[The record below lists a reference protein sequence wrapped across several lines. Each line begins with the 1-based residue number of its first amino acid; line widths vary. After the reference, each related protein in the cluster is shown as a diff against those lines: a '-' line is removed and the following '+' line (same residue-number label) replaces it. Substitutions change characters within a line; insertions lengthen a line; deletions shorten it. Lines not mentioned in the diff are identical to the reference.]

1 MPRKH
6 FHSVRIEVIS
16 SMFDAYM
23 VGPDYSN
30 HSAKRERFLEPHKK
44 VLRARGLLGY
54 ISLALMSA
62 KVVTVDPRITELHIN
77 LTNDPRKEPEY
88 YRKGERWDLIVDIYC
103 PVAEILAV
111 PLDDQSLG
119 EFFIK
124 LIERALSQAVDYSE
138 LPRDVILAGCERF
151 RKSAYIYPYIIGEET
166 IKGTKLK
173 GRLQAKAGCVST
185 DRIFMAL
192 YRGKPIFQTEM
203 SGVDG
208 ADFGLRT
215 QFGGFTWQDDE
226 IIVDI
231 PYWLQE
237 RPVDLR
243 NLEYVKPSRIDLHAF
258 PEARDFIRT
267 KCADTI

>member
-1 MPRKH
+1 MPREH
-6 FHSVRIEVIS
+6 FHSVRIAVIS
-16 SMFDAYM
+16 SEFDTD
-23 VGPDYSN
+23 VVDSGYSN
-30 HSAKRERFLEPHKK
+30 HTEKRKLFLEPHNK

-54 ISLALMSA
+54 ISLALMQA
-62 KVVTVDPRITELHIN
+62 KVVTVDPRVTELHIN

-88 YRKGERWDLIVDIYC
+88 YRKGERWDLIIDVYC

-111 PLDDQSLG
+111 PLDDQSMG

-124 LIERALSQAVDYSE
+124 LIERALLQAVDYSE

-185 DRIFMAL
+185 HRIFTAL
-192 YRGKPIFQTEM
+192 YRGKPVFQTEM

-208 ADFGLRT
+208 ADFSLRT
-215 QFGGFTWQDDE
+215 QFGGFRWQDDE
-226 IIVDI
+226 IIVDV
-231 PYWLQE
+231 PYCLQE
-237 RPVDLR
+237 MPVDQR
-243 NLEYVKPSRIDLHAF
+243 NSEYVKPSRIDLHAF
-258 PEARDFIRT
+258 PEVRDFIRT
-267 KCADTI
+267 KCVDTI